1 MLSHV
6 LSHIPKDGPRGRPID
21 KARANHQTGDPPE
34 SPLRRV
40 DRLQPIAGAGQA
52 DIGRTLANLGRLWC
66 GLALAAIAAL
76 AAARV
81 DWGIPFLAG
90 PDYPWTVMNGWL
102 LAIAATASLAAFA
115 HACYN
120 LSVRDGLLMLALG
133 VGVSL
138 AAEYAGLRW
147 RLPFGYR
154 YIYNPALQPLLLGQ
168 VPAAVPPLWF
178 ALAYTPVVFLRRFSV
193 RLRGRLEIRRVLLK
207 TGLCSLFLMAMDLF
221 LDPLGVSGG
230 AWTWPDGGSYF
241 GIPLM
246 NFVGWIVVG
255 VVIFLPYFLLAEEDG
270 EQRMAAAA
278 RLDAAF
284 AALSVSLTGL
294 CLLACPVRLGTWIP
308 TLLAGAVIVPCWGY
322 WLAGVPAAS
331 PCRPAGRWIRWG
343 GRLGARSATEP

>member
-1 MLSHV
+1 M
-6 LSHIPKDGPRGRPID
+6 
-21 KARANHQTGDPPE
+21 
-34 SPLRRV
+34 RRV
-40 DRLQPIAGAGQA
+40 DRLQLIAQTRLAGTGWLLCA
-52 DIGRTLANLGRLWC
+52 MISGSLAVF
-66 GLALAAIAAL
+66 AAS
-76 AAARV
+76 RF
-81 DWGIPFLAG
+81 DWGLPFLAG
-90 PDYPWTVMNGWL
+90 PDPSWTEANGWL
-102 LAIAATASLAAFA
+102 LATAASVSLMAFA

-147 RLPFGYR
+147 RLPFGYH

-178 ALAYTPVVFLRRFSV
+178 ALAYTPVVFLRRMSV
-193 RLRGRLEIRRVLLK
+193 RLRGRLDIRRVVLK

-255 VVIFLPYFLLAEEDG
+255 VVIYLPYFLLAGADVAS
-270 EQRMAAAA
+270 RRPVAA

-294 CLLACPVRLGTWIP
+294 CLLACSVRLGTWIP
-308 TLLAGAVIVPCWGY
+308 TLLAGAIIVPCWGY
-322 WLAGVPAAS
+322 WLTGAPATS

>member
-1 MLSHV
+1 M
-6 LSHIPKDGPRGRPID
+6 
-21 KARANHQTGDPPE
+21 
-34 SPLRRV
+34 RRV

-178 ALAYTPVVFLRRFSV
+178 VIGYAPVVFLRRFSV
-193 RLRGRLEIRRVLLK
+193 RLRGHLEIRRVLLK
-207 TGLCSLFLMAMDLF
+207 TGLCALFLTATDLF
-221 LDPLGVSGG
+221 LDPLGVSSG
-230 AWTWPDGGSYF
+230 AWTWPEGGPYF
-241 GIPLM
+241 GVPLL
-246 NFVGWIVVG
+246 NFAGWFVVG
-255 VVIFLPYFLLAEEDG
+255 VAIYLPYFLLAGADVAS
-270 EQRMAAAA
+270 RRPVAA
-278 RLDAAF
+278 RPDADF
-284 AALSVSLTGL
+284 AAIFIGVTVL
-294 CLLACPVRLGTWIP
+294 CFLACRVRLGTWVP
-308 TLLAGAVIVPCWGY
+308 TLLAGAIIVPCWGY
-322 WLAGVPAAS
+322 WLTGTPVTR
-331 PCRPAGRWIRWG
+331 PCSRMGRWIRWG
-343 GRLGARSATEP
+343 GRLEPVAEDAEARKR